1 MKKLIAFFGVLVL
14 SLSSLSAQPEEVCA
28 KVADGDNCDGLA
40 TLYIE
45 TCFGCL
51 SVEQREVVNGEISI
65 PVWDWL
71 PKGVYKIRI
80 ESSYIQCVKYIEK
93 E

>member
-1 MKKLIAFFGVLVL
+1 MKKLIA
-14 SLSSLSAQPEEVCA
+14 SLSMLILSICSLSAQPEEVCA

-51 SVEQREVVNGEISI
+51 SVEKREVVNGEISI

-80 ESSYIQCVKYIEK
+80 ESSFIQCVKYIEK
-93 E
+93 D

>member
-1 MKKLIAFFGVLVL
+1 
-14 SLSSLSAQPEEVCA
+14 
-28 KVADGDNCDGLA
+28 
-40 TLYIE
+40 
-45 TCFGCL
+45 
-51 SVEQREVVNGEISI
+51 
-65 PVWDWL
+65 L

>member
-1 MKKLIAFFGVLVL
+1 MKKLIVLVSLFVL
-14 SLSSLSAQPEEVCA
+14 SVCSLSAQPEEVCA

-93 E
+93 D